1 MNNIN
6 FSVSGSKLTL
16 TGSVMPLSGSF
27 RYDKCVFTFD
37 SEWTG
42 FTKDVVFSM
51 GNSEEYTVRLSG
63 NNCNIPEELLRESG
77 LLKVGVTGINAAGTV
92 ISTNQAALRVRSG
105 ANESETVPLTLAQ
118 SMADEGGGVG

>member
-16 TGSVMPLSGSF
+16 TGNVMPVSGSF
-27 RYDKCVFTFD
+27 NYDKCVFTFD

-51 GNSEEYTVRLSG
+51 GNGEEYTVRLLG
-63 NNCNIPEELLRESG
+63 NYCNIPEELLRKSG
-77 LLKVGVTGINAAGTV
+77 LLKIGVTGINTAGV
-92 ISTNQAALRVRSG
+92 LISTNQTALRVRCG
-105 ANESETVPLTLAQ
+105 ANESETISRVLAINREQ
-118 SMADEGGGVG
+118 TGGGAG